1 MDSSK
6 EELIEIEKL
15 FMKLNFYRTDDV
27 FKGNIEIPTYHFGLI
42 YTFEMNMDE
51 GRCNILLSS
60 GV

>member
-27 FKGNIEIPTYHFGLI
+27 FKGNIDTYIPFRFNLYL
-42 YTFEMNMDE
+42 
-51 GRCNILLSS
+51 
-60 GV
+60 

>member
-27 FKGNIEIPTYHFGLI
+27 FKGNVDTYHFGLI

-51 GRCNILLSS
+51 GCNILLSY